1 MERETVILAQAVV
14 PAQKTDRVQ
23 EVGLEQ
29 VEAQVPVAVPAAV
42 VAPVEVQKV
51 GAGLV
56 VEAVAVLGRVTDN
69 LNRTPVSFTRFW
81 QDRPA
86 LQSCWPVLLVSE

>member
-1 MERETVILAQAVV
+1 MERGTVILAQAVV

-29 VEAQVPVAVPAAV
+29 VEAQVLVVVPAAV

-51 GAGLV
+51 GVGLV

-69 LNRTPVSFTRFW
+69 LNRTPVSFTR
-81 QDRPA
+81 
-86 LQSCWPVLLVSE
+86 L